1 MQTATLKS
9 GEASEAIE
17 LQLVSAY
24 LKQKPLELKN
34 WWDHFNGNCDEILRD
49 EC

>member
-1 MQTATLKS
+1 
-9 GEASEAIE
+9 
-17 LQLVSAY
+17 

-49 EC
+49 ECWLVWE